1 MNIRIIAV
9 GKVKEKYLQQGIQ
22 EYKRR
27 LSHYCNIEIIEV
39 EDEKA
44 PDMLS
49 AAQENIIKGIE
60 GERIMKAL
68 RQDAFIISL
77 AIEGQA
83 MSSPEFA
90 AKMKRLA
97 DEGRNYI
104 DFIIGGSLG
113 LDEKILKKSDMLLSF
128 SALTFPHQL
137 MRLILLEQICRAFEF
152 K

>member
-1 MNIRIIAV
+1 M
-9 GKVKEKYLQQGIQ
+9 GKIKEKYLQQGIQ
-22 EYKRR
+22 EYKKR

-44 PDMLS
+44 PDTLS
-49 AAQENIIKGIE
+49 AAQENIVKGME

-68 RQDAFIISL
+68 RRDSFIISL

-83 MSSPEFA
+83 LSTQEFS
-90 AKMKRLA
+90 AKMKKLA
-97 DEGRNYI
+97 DEGKNNI

-113 LDEKILKKSDMLLSF
+113 LDNKVLKQSHMLLSF

-137 MRLILLEQICRAFEF
+137 MHLILLEQVCRILEIG
-152 K
+152 